1 MTPRRTDTHHFYQNF
16 RMPSPDNQQPFLRN
30 FRKASLKKLEQAPF
44 PTLKDEEWKY
54 TDLKDLSTQVPTQSV
69 PSDLDG
75 LTPETVYPYTFNQM
89 KSHVL
94 VFVNGYYAPRFS
106 RTDDLPVDMCVESFT
121 EASQRDPKI
130 IKANLGKADKK
141 GNDYF
146 SYLNGAFFTDGAV
159 IRIPESYACE
169 RPIHLMYLTVGNG
182 DLRYSAIRN
191 IILMGAGS
199 SATVVET
206 YDSLDQQP
214 ALTNAVTE
222 VFAGENADLCHHI
235 LQLQNEKSFFF
246 GSTNIALPRDSRYL
260 NTWVSLGSRL
270 ARKDVDAD
278 LIGPGSDCQLFGL
291 YAGKDHQQM
300 DNRTVITHHT
310 PHATSNQVYKGIMDG
325 ASRGVFNGKILV
337 ARDAQ
342 KTEAH
347 QLNRNLILSDN
358 AHADSKP
365 QLKIFADDV
374 KCSHGATVGQLDKTA
389 MFYLQS
395 RGIAKE
401 VARSMLTFAFANDVV
416 DSIILGSVRFFLY
429 KRLYN
434 RFGRDWG
441 SAEDFESLHTI
452 KEPRND

>member
-1 MTPRRTDTHHFYQNF
+1 MTHRAPDTKHFYQNLW
-16 RMPSPDNQQPFLRN
+16 MPTSGDQMTFLKN
-30 FRKASLKKLEQAPF
+30 FREESLKKLEKTPF
-44 PTLKDEEWKY
+44 PTLKHEEWKY
-54 TDLKDLSTQVPTQSV
+54 TDLTDLSTQAPIQSTL
-69 PSDLDG
+69 SDLDG
-75 LTPETVYPYTFNQM
+75 LTPEAVYPYTFNQM

-106 RTDDLPVDMCVESFT
+106 TTHDLPIDMCVESFA
-121 EASQRDPKI
+121 EATQKDPDG
-130 IKANLGKADKK
+130 IKAYLGKTDKK

-159 IRIPESYACE
+159 IRIPENYQCE
-169 RPIHLMYLTVGNG
+169 RPIHLLYLTVGNEN
-182 DLRYSAIRN
+182 LRYSAIRN

-206 YDSLDQQP
+206 YDSLDRKP
-214 ALTNAVTE
+214 VLTNAVTE
-222 VFAGENADLCHHI
+222 VFVGENAGLRHHI
-235 LQLQNEKSFFF
+235 LQLQNEKSLFF
-246 GSTNIALPRDSRYL
+246 GSTNSTLLRDSRYL

-270 ARKDVDAD
+270 SRKDVDAD
-278 LIGPGSDCQLFGL
+278 LTGPGSNCQLYGL
-291 YAGKDHQQM
+291 YAGRDGQLM

-310 PHATSNQVYKGIMDG
+310 PHATSNQVYKGILDDE
-325 ASRGVFNGKILV
+325 SRGVFNGKILV
-337 ARDAQ
+337 AQDAQ

-347 QLNRNLILSDN
+347 QLNRNLILSDK

-441 SAEDFESLHTI
+441 SAEDFESLHTM
-452 KEPRND
+452 KE

>member
-1 MTPRRTDTHHFYQNF
+1 MTDRVLET
-16 RMPSPDNQQPFLRN
+16 QPFFEQLRIPPYGDKISFIKD
-30 FRKASLKKLEQAPF
+30 FREESLKSLKKTPF

-54 TDLKDLSTQVPTQSV
+54 TDLRELEKETPTPSAL
-69 PSDLDG
+69 SDLEG
-75 LTPETVYPYTFNQM
+75 LTPEAVYPYTFNQM

-94 VFVNGYYAPRFS
+94 VFVNGHFAPQFS
-106 RTDDLPVDMCVESFT
+106 MTRDLPMDMCVESLN
-121 EASQRDPKI
+121 ESLKRDPQG
-130 IKANLGKADKK
+130 IKAHLGKVDKK
-141 GNDYF
+141 GNEYF
-146 SYLNGAFFTDGAV
+146 SYLNGAFFSDGAV
-159 IRIPESYACE
+159 IHIPDNYQCE
-169 RPIHLMYLTVGNG
+169 RPIHLMFLTVGNG
-182 DLRYSAIRN
+182 NLRFSAIRN
-191 IILMGAGS
+191 ILMMGRGS

-206 YDSLDQQP
+206 YDSLDKQP

-222 VFAGENADLCHHI
+222 VFNGEGADLRHHV
-235 LQLQNEKSFFF
+235 LQLQNEKSHFF
-246 GSTNIALPRDSRYL
+246 GSTNIRLSRDSRYL

-270 ARKDVDAD
+270 SRNDVDAD
-278 LIGPGSDCQLFGL
+278 LTGSGSDCRLYGL
-291 YAGKDHQQM
+291 YAGRDHQLM
-300 DNRTVITHHT
+300 DNRTVVTHNT
-310 PHATSNQVYKGIMDG
+310 PHATSNQVYKGILDG
-325 ASRGVFNGKILV
+325 ESRGVFNGKILV
-337 ARDAQ
+337 EQDAQ

-347 QLNRNLILSDN
+347 QLNRNLILSEK

-401 VARSMLTFAFANDVV
+401 VARSLLTFAFANDVV

-441 SAEDFESLHTI
+441 SAEDFESLHKI
-452 KEPRND
+452 KE

>member
-1 MTPRRTDTHHFYQNF
+1 M
-16 RMPSPDNQQPFLRN
+16 
-30 FRKASLKKLEQAPF
+30 
-44 PTLKDEEWKY
+44 
-54 TDLKDLSTQVPTQSV
+54 
-69 PSDLDG
+69 
-75 LTPETVYPYTFNQM
+75 
-89 KSHVL
+89 
-94 VFVNGYYAPRFS
+94 
-106 RTDDLPVDMCVESFT
+106 
-121 EASQRDPKI
+121 
-130 IKANLGKADKK
+130 
-141 GNDYF
+141 
-146 SYLNGAFFTDGAV
+146 
-159 IRIPESYACE
+159 
-169 RPIHLMYLTVGNG
+169 
-182 DLRYSAIRN
+182 
-191 IILMGAGS
+191 
-199 SATVVET
+199 ET
-206 YDSLDQQP
+206 YDSLDDQP
-214 ALTNAVTE
+214 VLTNAVTE
-222 VFAGENADLCHHI
+222 VFVGENANLRHHI
-235 LQLQNEKSFFF
+235 LQLQNEKSLFF
-246 GSTNIALPRDSRYL
+246 GSTNISLPRDSRYL
-260 NTWVSLGSRL
+260 NTWVSLGSHI
-270 ARKDVDAD
+270 ARNDVDAE
-278 LIGPGSDCQLFGL
+278 LTGAGSDCQLFGL
-291 YAGKDHQQM
+291 YAGRDRQVM

-310 PHATSNQVYKGIMDG
+310 FHATSNQVYKGILDG

-337 ARDAQ
+337 GRDAQ

-452 KEPRND
+452 KESGNDR

>member
-1 MTPRRTDTHHFYQNF
+1 MTNTAPASQTFYKNLRFPPEEKKILFINRF
-16 RMPSPDNQQPFLRN
+16 REES
-30 FRKASLKKLEQAPF
+30 FRHLQKTAF
-44 PTLKDEEWKY
+44 PTLKHEEWKY
-54 TDLKDLSTQVPTQSV
+54 TDLSGLENQAPESSRV
-69 PSDLDG
+69 SDLEG
-75 LTPETVYPYTFNQM
+75 LAPEAVYPYTFNQM

-94 VFVNGYYAPRFS
+94 VFVNGHYVPRFS
-106 RTDDLPVDMCVESFT
+106 SIKALPVDMCVESLND
-121 EASQRDPKI
+121 ALQRNPEKV
-130 IKANLGKADKK
+130 KAYLGKADKK

-159 IRIPESYACE
+159 IHIPDNYECE
-169 RPIHLMYLTVGNG
+169 MPIHLMFLTLGNG
-182 DLRYSAIRN
+182 DLRFSATRN
-191 IILMGAGS
+191 ILLMGKGS

-206 YDSLDQQP
+206 YDSLDDQP
-214 ALTNAVTE
+214 VLTNTVTE
-222 VFAGENADLCHHI
+222 VFNRENSSLRHHI
-235 LQLQNEKSFFF
+235 LQLQNEKSLFF
-246 GSTNIALPRDSRYL
+246 GSTNVTLPRDSRYL
-260 NTWVSLGSRL
+260 NTWVSLGSRV
-270 ARKDVDAD
+270 ARNDVDAE
-278 LIGPGSDCQLFGL
+278 LTGAGSDCQLFGL
-291 YAGKDHQQM
+291 YAGQDRQVM
-300 DNRTVITHHT
+300 DNRTVITHQT
-310 PHATSNQVYKGIMDG
+310 PQATSNQVYKGILDKE
-325 ASRGVFNGKILV
+325 SRGVFNGKIRV
-337 ARDAQ
+337 GQNAQ

-347 QLNRNLILSDN
+347 QLNQNLILSEK

-441 SAEDFESLHTI
+441 SAEDFESLHTV
-452 KEPRND
+452 KE